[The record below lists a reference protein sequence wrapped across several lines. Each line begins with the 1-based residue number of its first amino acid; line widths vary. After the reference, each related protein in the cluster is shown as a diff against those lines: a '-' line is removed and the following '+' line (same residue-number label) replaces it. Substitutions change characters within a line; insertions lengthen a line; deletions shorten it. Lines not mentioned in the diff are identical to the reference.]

1 MAAPGT
7 RWRQP
12 APVCV
17 ALALAAHAALLVGM
31 ATPVQNGAG
40 ARDGA
45 PHAVR
50 ARTLTEVLPAPADS
64 PPASTSAQA
73 PGDEAPT
80 VAAAAGPDTR
90 SADSS
95 EQPEAA
101 VTEGNTPP
109 VFAANA
115 LPPLDN
121 PDAPLPPEGVRLRV
135 FVQLD
140 AKGMPADVI
149 AGAPPGEP
157 APDPAFQKAA
167 ARALRQAQLQAGS
180 DPTYCF
186 LVRFDASAPTP
197 QLAWLP
203 GAARDAARCLTG
215 KQPPPRDIPSAAAAP

>member
-1 MAAPGT
+1 MAALGT

-17 ALALAAHAALLVGM
+17 ALALAAHAALLAGL
-31 ATPVQNGAG
+31 ATPTQNGNG

-50 ARTLTEVLPAPADS
+50 ARTLIEVLPAVTDS
-64 PPASTSAQA
+64 PAESTSAQA
-73 PGDEAPT
+73 PADEAPA
-80 VAAAAGPDTR
+80 VAAAAAPGAT
-90 SADSS
+90 SAPSP
-95 EQPEAA
+95 EQSEAA
-101 VTEGNTPP
+101 FQEGNTPP
-109 VFAANA
+109 VFAAHA

-135 FVQLD
+135 FVQVD

-157 APDPAFQKAA
+157 VPDPAFQKAA

-186 LVRFDASAPTP
+186 LVRFDASTPAP

-203 GAARDAARCLTG
+203 GAARDATRCLTG